1 MSSYWSSRASLL
13 ALLLGLMAGPVSA
26 DDNKNESGK
35 GHKRSAESHQRDSSR
50 SAVNPKDSLGAN
62 ESIIEE
68 HNRPSHVPGER
79 RYEERSAREHRR
91 DRAEDRDVSSD
102 PRGRRDWHDER
113 YAQDRHSAT
122 LPIPN
127 GHLSS
132 PGECRIWYPDRPA
145 GHQPPPGNC
154 RTLSQR
160 VPQGAWLVT
169 N

>member
-1 MSSYWSSRASLL
+1 MSLCWSSRASLL
-13 ALLLGLMAGPVSA
+13 ALLLGLMAAPVSA

-35 GHKRSAESHQRDSSR
+35 GHKRSAEAHQRDPGR
-50 SAVNPKDSLGAN
+50 SVVNPRDSLGAN

-68 HNRPSHVPGER
+68 RNRPSYGSGER

-91 DRAEDRDVSSD
+91 D
-102 PRGRRDWHDER
+102 WHDGR

-127 GHLSS
+127 GHLPA
-132 PGECRIWYPDRPA
+132 PGECRIWYSDRPA
-145 GHQPPPGNC
+145 GHQPAPGNC
-154 RTLSQR
+154 RALSQQ

-169 N
+169 NYTHYAWE